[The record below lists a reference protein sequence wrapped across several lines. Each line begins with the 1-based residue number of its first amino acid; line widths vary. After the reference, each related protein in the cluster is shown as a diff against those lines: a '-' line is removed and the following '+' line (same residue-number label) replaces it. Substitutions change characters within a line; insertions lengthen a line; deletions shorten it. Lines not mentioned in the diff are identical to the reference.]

1 MAHGGR
7 RQGAGRP
14 VGTGSPLTAL
24 RTLRGKERAESIGY
38 LRALAGT
45 ADDPAR
51 IALDIAR
58 DPAVDVRLRI
68 DCAVALVPFVHPKL
82 SYVETSNTHFSVH
95 ADADTVLVEL
105 ESRLDR
111 LSQKPPEIRG
121 EIQETD
127 CLSVG
132 EEAESLGLPDG
143 YDSASTSVSAL
154 CPREAA

>member
-14 VGTGSPLTAL
+14 IGTGSPLNAIK
-24 RTLRGKERAESIGY
+24 TLRAQERAESIGY

-51 IALDIAR
+51 IALDIAK

-95 ADADTVLVEL
+95 ADADTVMVEL
-105 ESRLDR
+105 ENRLDR
-111 LSQKPPEIRG
+111 LSHKPPEIRS

-127 CLSVG
+127 RLSVG
-132 EEAESLGLPDG
+132 EEAQSP
-143 YDSASTSVSAL
+143 SVSDSCRPASDIVSAQ
-154 CPREAA
+154 CPQKAA